1 MKPVFHTQVPISDFI
16 RHAIFLRRDIR
27 REKGVVLLI
36 ALIVLVAMT
45 LAGIGLVRSVDTGN
59 MVAGNM
65 AFKQGAT
72 LAADAGTERA
82 IDWLNA
88 NNGGDT
94 LYTSRVN
101 DGYHATSQTTL
112 DVTNTRVSETNMA
125 VDWEGKSCEALGV
138 SGANCIKPS
147 ASVTVGDNAV
157 SYIIQR
163 LCLVAEDPNSAT
175 NSCVTYQAKD
185 STSAKRG
192 ELKYGEDKRFAT
204 LPGPYYRV
212 VTRVG
217 GPRNTVSFVETMVHF

>member
-1 MKPVFHTQVPISDFI
+1 MKPVFHKQWPISTQ
-16 RHAIFLRRDIR
+16 HAIFSMRDIR
-27 REKGVVLLI
+27 REKGMVLLI

-88 NNGGDT
+88 NNGGAT
-94 LYTSRVN
+94 LYASQVAA
-101 DGYHATSQTTL
+101 GYYATSQTTL
-112 DVTNTRVSETNMA
+112 DVTNTRVAETNMA
-125 VDWEGKSCEALGV
+125 VDWEGESCDALGI
-138 SGANCIKPS
+138 SGANCVQPS
-147 ASVTVGDNAV
+147 ASVTFGDNAV

-163 LCLVAEDPNSAT
+163 LCLVAEDPNSGG

-185 STSAKRG
+185 STSPKRG
-192 ELKYGEDKRFAT
+192 ELKYGEDKRFAV
-204 LPGPYYRV
+204 LPGPYYRIV
-212 VTRVG
+212 SRVR
-217 GPRNTVSFVETMVHF
+217 GPRNTISFVETMVHF